1 MFGVLDSLND
11 KDATDIVYYVIKMIT
26 KSRNDT
32 EIDDVLIDL
41 SDEHLAIAE
50 EILNQL
56 IERFTEKDGEK
67 REKGLEES
75 ISKLYLY
82 LEDRMVSSEPED
94 VKRGKALLEE
104 LKQSEN

>member
-50 EILNQL
+50 GILNQL
-56 IERFTEKDGEK
+56 IDRFTEKDGEK